1 MGFTSADYWLIALMS
16 MLVIAS
22 LAMYFIK
29 NLIHAVIVF
38 GAFSLIMVVVWLLLN
53 TPDLAITEAA
63 SGICTTVMMMVVIY
77 RTNRREE

>member
-1 MGFTSADYWLIALMS
+1 MIFTADDYWLIALMS
-16 MLVIAS
+16 ILVIAS

-38 GAFSLIMVVVWLLLN
+38 GAFSLIMVVIWLLLN

-63 SGICTTVMMMVVIY
+63 AGICTTVMMMVVIY

>member
-1 MGFTSADYWLIALMS
+1 MGFTTEDYWLIALMS
-16 MLVIAS
+16 ILVIAS

-38 GAFSLIMVVVWLLLN
+38 GAFSLIMVVIWLLLN

-63 SGICTTVMMMVVIY
+63 AGICTTVMMMVVIY